1 MFYLYLV
8 LFLATSIVKSD
19 LSVPPQDGH
28 FFYAD
33 MAKGDLLFPA
43 DDSEQLQKHIGA
55 LVGMKNDSLSFVLN
69 TMDSSTWI
77 YSS

>member
-1 MFYLYLV
+1 MVYLPFILIV
-8 LFLATSIVKSD
+8 ALAYGQET
-19 LSVPPQDGH
+19 LSAPPSDGH

-33 MAKGDLLFPA
+33 MAKGDLHFPA

-55 LVGMKNDSLSFVLN
+55 LVGNRNESLQMALN
-69 TMDSSTWI
+69 TMESSTWI